1 MMFALAFALTAADF
15 DALDRSV
22 ASCARDAVNPVF
34 AAEAEQRS
42 RFMTETYR
50 EQEAIVAERLDIAA
64 RRRALREG
72 DKSGDTATKLDLQ
85 AQALEDRQR
94 ALNDRRMLQGLRAE
108 AMDAKRHHYL
118 AHCSRGKS

>member
-1 MMFALAFALTAADF
+1 MITLALALTAADF

-22 ASCARDAVNPVF
+22 ATCARDAVNPVF

-42 RFMTETYR
+42 RFVTDVYR

-72 DKSGDTATKLDLQ
+72 DKTGDTTTKLDLQ
-85 AQALEDRQR
+85 AQAIEDRQR
-94 ALNDRRMLQGLRAE
+94 ALNDRRLLQGLRVE
-108 AMDAKRHHYL
+108 AMDAKRQYYL

>member
-1 MMFALAFALTAADF
+1 MLLVSLALTAADF

-34 AAEAEQRS
+34 ASEAEQRS

-50 EQEAIVAERLDIAA
+50 EQEAIIAERLDIAA

-72 DKSGDTATKLDLQ
+72 NNGGDTTAKLDLQ

-108 AMDAKRHHYL
+108 AMDAKRTYYL